1 MVRAVARN
9 RQAIRP
15 AEMTIQTII
24 AALGGTRAAIFASIA
39 LLALLATGI
48 QTHRLG
54 NRTDTVQLLEAQA
67 LNWESANRD
76 NVAAIADLRTANMA
90 WSDLADK
97 RTKEAAAAAI
107 AATAER
113 DRLQAELNQRRRE
126 RGSIYENHPDAA
138 VWGRQRVPELVAD
151 QLRR

>member
-1 MVRAVARN
+1 
-9 RQAIRP
+9 
-15 AEMTIQTII
+15 MTIQAII
-24 AALGGTRAAIFASIA
+24 ALLGGVRAAIFASLALAA
-39 LLALLATGI
+39 LLAVGI
-48 QTHRLG
+48 QTWRLD
-54 NRTDTVQLLEAQA
+54 NRGDRVALLEAQA

-90 WSDLADK
+90 WSDLADQ
-97 RTKEAAAAAI
+97 RTKEAASAAI

-126 RGSIYENHPDAA
+126 RGNIYENHPDAA
-138 VWGRQRVPELVAD
+138 VWGRQRVPDRIAD

>member
-1 MVRAVARN
+1 
-9 RQAIRP
+9 
-15 AEMTIQTII
+15 MTIKALIDL
-24 AALGGTRAAIFASIA
+24 LGGVRAAIFASIA
-39 LLALLATGI
+39 LAALLAAGI

-54 NRTDTVQLLEAQA
+54 NRTDTVKLLEAQA

-90 WSDLADK
+90 WASLADQ

-138 VWGRQRVPELVAD
+138 VWGRQRVPDSIAE

>member
-1 MVRAVARN
+1 
-9 RQAIRP
+9 
-15 AEMTIQTII
+15 MTIKSLIDL
-24 AALGGTRAAIFASIA
+24 LGGVRAAIFAGIA
-39 LLALLATGI
+39 LAALFATGI

-90 WSDLADK
+90 WSSLADQ

-138 VWGRQRVPELVAD
+138 VWGRQRVPDRIAD

>member
-1 MVRAVARN
+1 
-9 RQAIRP
+9 
-15 AEMTIQTII
+15 MTILKTII
-24 AALGGTRAAIFASIA
+24 TLLGGTRAAIFAAIA
-39 LLALLATGI
+39 LAAMVAAGI

-54 NRTDTVQLLEAQA
+54 NRTETVALLEAQA

-90 WSDLADK
+90 WSDLADQ
-97 RTKEAAAAAI
+97 RTKEAAAAAT
-107 AATAER
+107 AAEAER
-113 DRLQAELNQRRRE
+113 DRLQAELSQRRRE

-138 VWGRQRVPELVAD
+138 VWGRQRVPDRIAD